1 MWRHGWRH
9 RGVYTQNSWSNTTC
23 FLQAYKANY
32 EGKDG
37 WDLVAEDYAF
47 LIPSRIP
54 LFSR

>member
-1 MWRHGWRH
+1 MDDVIEVSIH
-9 RGVYTQNSWSNTTC
+9 RTADRTPLV